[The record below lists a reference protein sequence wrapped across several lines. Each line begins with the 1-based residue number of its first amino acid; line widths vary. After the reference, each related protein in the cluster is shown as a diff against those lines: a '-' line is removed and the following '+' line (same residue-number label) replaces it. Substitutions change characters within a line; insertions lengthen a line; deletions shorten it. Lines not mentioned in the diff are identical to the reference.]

1 MDKKQDKKN
10 KYPQYFDITEDE
22 YNQLITFCGHEFPQK
37 KKPTKLEADDLPF
50 LK

>member
-1 MDKKQDKKN
+1 MDNKQDKN
-10 KYPQYFDITEDE
+10 KRYPQYFDITEDE

-37 KKPTKLEADDLPF
+37 KQLIELEADDLPF